1 MIHHLADGAFQLDL
15 MVQPGARKTEWVGV
29 HGDAIRVRLLAPPV
43 DGKANQALLRF
54 LADTFEVP
62 LRQVELKSGET
73 SRRKRVII
81 QGSLIAPESII
92 PL

>member
-1 MIHHLADGAFQLDL
+1 MINHLSNGAFQLDL

-29 HGDAIRVRLLAPPV
+29 HGDAIRVRLAAPPV
-43 DGKANQALLRF
+43 DGKANQALLKF
-54 LADTFEVP
+54 LADAFDVP
-62 LRQVELKSGET
+62 LRQVELKSGDT

-81 QGSLIAPESII
+81 SGSALTPESVI

>member
-1 MIHHLADGAFQLDL
+1 

-29 HGDAIRVRLLAPPV
+29 HGDAIRLKLSAPPV

-54 LADTFEVP
+54 LADSFDVP
-62 LRQVELKSGET
+62 LRQVELKSGES
-73 SRRKRVII
+73 SRRKRVLIR
-81 QGSLIAPESII
+81 GSTVAPESII

>member
-1 MIHHLADGAFQLDL
+1 MIHHLSDGVIQLDL

-29 HGDAIRVRLLAPPV
+29 HGDAIRLKLSAPPV

-54 LADTFEVP
+54 LADSFDVP
-62 LRQVELKSGET
+62 LRQVELKSGES
-73 SRRKRVII
+73 SRRKRVLIR
-81 QGSLIAPESII
+81 GSTVSPKSII